1 MDKRQQKLIQQARN
15 NNIRAEI
22 IRLNLKDHE
31 SISQILNIPRQTAKQ
46 HLTILK
52 RCGLIQYRN
61 TDLIH
66 QGVSK
71 NALR

>member
-31 SISQILNIPRQTAKQ
+31 SIAQILNIPRESAKQ

-61 TDLIH
+61 TDIIS
-66 QGVSK
+66 QEISK
-71 NALR
+71 HNKF

>member
-1 MDKRQQKLIQQARN
+1 MDKRQQKLIKEARN
-15 NNIRAEI
+15 DSVRAEI

-31 SISQILNIPRQTAKQ
+31 SISQILKIPRETAKK

-61 TDLIH
+61 TDLIS
-66 QGVSK
+66 QEISK
-71 NALR
+71 HNKF

>member
-15 NNIRAEI
+15 NTIRAEI

-31 SISQILNIPRQTAKQ
+31 SIAQILNIHRQSAKQ

-52 RCGLIQYRN
+52 RCGLISYRN
-61 TDLIH
+61 TDLIP

-71 NALR
+71 NAVR